1 MMSDRTLIGR
11 RIKEE
16 REAAGYTQAQLA
28 GHVAIDDTV
37 LSRIENGQRG
47 IDSLIL
53 RRIARTLDVP
63 MDRFFVTREGVA
75 LARTGESEELREMIE
90 WARRMKAD
98 LSFVR
103 DAARRYE

>member
-1 MMSDRTLIGR
+1 MSDRSFIGQ

-28 GHVAIDDTV
+28 AHVAIDDTV

-63 MDRFFVTREGVA
+63 MDRFFAASETVA
-75 LARTGESEELREMIE
+75 LARSEETEQVRGMIE

-98 LSFVR
+98 IRFVR
-103 DAARRYE
+103 DASRRYE

>member
-1 MMSDRTLIGR
+1 MSDRTLIGQ

-16 REAAGYTQAQLA
+16 RETAGYTQAQLA
-28 GHVAIDDTV
+28 ERVAIDDTV

-63 MDRFFVTREGVA
+63 MDRFFAAPDTVA
-75 LARTGESEELREMIE
+75 LARNGDSEQIRGMIE

-103 DAARRYE
+103 EAARRYE

>member
-1 MMSDRTLIGR
+1 MSNHALIGQ

-28 GHVAIDDTV
+28 ERVAIDDTV

-53 RRIARTLDVP
+53 RRVARTLDVP
-63 MDRFFVTREGVA
+63 MDHFFAVHETVA
-75 LARTGESEELREMIE
+75 MARNGDSENVRAMVE
-90 WARRMKAD
+90 WASQMKAD

-103 DAARRYE
+103 EAARRYG

>member
-1 MMSDRTLIGR
+1 MSDRTLIGR
-11 RIKEE
+11 RVKEE

-28 GHVAIDDTV
+28 ERVAIDDSV

-53 RRIARTLDVP
+53 RRIAHTLDVP
-63 MDRFFVTREGVA
+63 MDRFFVASDSLA
-75 LARTGESEELREMIE
+75 LARNGDSEGVREMVE

-103 DAARRYE
+103 EAARRYE

>member
-1 MMSDRTLIGR
+1 MSDRALIGQ

-16 REAAGYTQAQLA
+16 REKAGYTQAQLA
-28 GHVAIDDTV
+28 ERVAIDDSV

-53 RRIARTLDVP
+53 RRVATTLDVP
-63 MDRFFVTREGVA
+63 MDRLFAAPETLA
-75 LARTGESEELREMIE
+75 LARSNDSEQVRGMIE

-103 DAARRYE
+103 ETSRRYE

>member
-1 MMSDRTLIGR
+1 MSDRTLIGR
-11 RIKEE
+11 RIREE

-28 GHVAIDDTV
+28 QRAAIDDTV

-53 RRIARTLDVP
+53 RRIARTLEVP
-63 MDRFFVTREGVA
+63 MDRFFTAREGIA
-75 LARTGESEELREMIE
+75 LARSGDSEEVRGMVE

-98 LSFVR
+98 LRFVR
-103 DAARRYE
+103 KAARRYG

>member
-1 MMSDRTLIGR
+1 MSERILIGR

-28 GHVAIDDTV
+28 ERVAIDDTV
-37 LSRIENGQRG
+37 LSRIETGQRG

-53 RRIARTLDVP
+53 RRVARVLDVP
-63 MDRFFVTREGVA
+63 MDRFFAASEVVA
-75 LARTGESEELREMIE
+75 LARNGESDEVRAMID
-90 WARRMKAD
+90 WASRMKAD

-103 DAARRYE
+103 EASRRYE